1 MSRAYEAQTRTP
13 SRPKLKI
20 AVGNIVSWGSQR
32 TLGVVQAIR
41 IIESGR
47 HVQSYAGNG
56 ADVVLT
62 ISDGVATASV
72 LADDGTVSQVEQERA
87 QRFLSRIAQQRRS

>member
-1 MSRAYEAQTRTP
+1 MSRANEAQTRTP
-13 SRPKLKI
+13 RHPKLKI
-20 AVGNIVSWGSQR
+20 AVGDVVSWGSQR
-32 TLGVVQAIR
+32 TIGVVQAIR

-62 ISDGVATASV
+62 ISDGVGTASV
-72 LADDGTVSQVEQERA
+72 LADDGTVSHVEQERA
-87 QRFLSRIAQQRRS
+87 RPFLSRMAQKHRS